1 MFQAK
6 LRNHLAG
13 FLVSTMLIGAAAS
26 ASFSGQPMIWETTG
40 RTELL
45 KGDARGVSIGDTGV
59 LTLAPNLAEV
69 FSTDQAF
76 IWSSAIDGQGN
87 VFLGTGHDGKIYRV
101 TPEGRGAVFYDAA
114 ELDVT

>member
-1 MFQAK
+1 MFHAK

-13 FLVSTMLIGAAAS
+13 LAVSLLFIGAS
-26 ASFSGQPMIWETTG
+26 ASAAYSGQPIIWETGG

-59 LTLAPNLAEV
+59 LTLAPNLTEV

-76 IWSSAIDGQGN
+76 IWSSLVDGQGN

-101 TPEGRGAVFYDAA
+101 TP
-114 ELDVT
+114 